1 MNGPVYKNHQM
12 KPMKC
17 LMSLPLWC
25 VLWGVSLAQV
35 VSAANAVYQNDAV
48 INYPV
53 NVAYPPVI
61 DATNFINNNSF
72 TINFTSF
79 SGNNAF
85 YETSDTINYTNNG
98 LMVVNTG
105 FKFDTQSSSSGL
117 HTMAGNFFNPGSI
130 TCGSVDNLGDIFAGG
145 LFFVGGL
152 PQCIVSATNIVNSGL
167 VDVGVDGLIQL
178 TGQNV
183 DLSYSTL
190 TAEGSGANAAGSGVF
205 ELDTN
210 GWDPSFSLSQYTAQ
224 SCLISVGG
232 FGKYILTLTNST
244 AYIDIASPDG
254 TNNVIRAVF
263 LQDTSGSNV
272 VHNVYFNSG
281 GQGVGGGN
289 VTVEWVG
296 SSQDPASGNNFNN
309 YLYLNDD
316 YALGSSTN
324 VFLNGGGYP
333 DNFTLTASTTPLP
346 LGTPAAAGFL
356 PIFPAGTTTNRYA
369 YANVNLISTT
379 VSTNTIPNHSI
390 TNLPGRI
397 QISASQELNLSYA
410 QITGP
415 NYLSLKSTNQFDG
428 SPGALIQSAY
438 SDVNLGVTNGFL
450 TISNLLS
457 SQLPNWSG
465 NVQAWSTRWLAVGA
479 NGVTN
484 DFRVLIVGDQLTP
497 TTLAQVQD
505 LILHGTNSVIISDTL
520 NVTRTLNIDAQN
532 LTLTTNGPGVGATS
546 LDGELNLNSSTILW
560 QNSLP
565 NVRNLT
571 NNGAIRTGNQANFGN
586 PLTVNITPG
595 VAGIT
600 ATGRLAQ
607 AGSANISLGDT
618 VTIGASQYTFVNA
631 LQSGK
636 TNQIKLASTFDASLN
651 NLISAINHTAG
662 SGSSYSTGT
671 TTNPQVQAGVLAGHA
686 FTVTAS
692 VAGTN
697 GNVIVTTT
705 TSTHLTWNSYA
716 TLLGGVNAI
725 PAITNVVAFPYDNFV
740 NHGLLSD
747 SGTYLYAGY
756 FENGGVITNGGVG
769 SFILQSQTA
778 VVTNGTIFANGDLS
792 ITANSLVTSNA
803 TFYTGRSLTLQVTN
817 LLTDSNATNGN
828 FWSVF
833 GGSSAGLKLPIKPL
847 MGDLRFTT
855 ITNTAQQNKN
865 VVNTWAGQDRG
876 VSVTGYTNNVAIGR
890 LILDAWT
897 NPPPNTLFTFNGA
910 SVSNAIYVDYLG
922 FINQATN
929 RDALGNMSVLSIN
942 TNMVIYYAQAVIGGV
957 SVAEK
962 INHKNNDRLRWVASY
977 AGIYSSTN
985 IVYGGMTNT
994 VNAALAQSVT
1004 IDSDGDGIPNAFD
1017 PTPFF
1022 LSTDVNLAL
1031 TITNVP
1037 TLKARLT
1044 WQTIPSATNV
1054 VYYSTNLAS
1063 PWMVLTNFITPPA
1076 PPYSPINEILY
1087 DNPASMRFYQ
1097 LGVFP
1102 NSVLYYG
1109 P

>member
-1 MNGPVYKNHQM
+1 
-12 KPMKC
+12 
-17 LMSLPLWC
+17 
-25 VLWGVSLAQV
+25 
-35 VSAANAVYQNDAV
+35 
-48 INYPV
+48 
-53 NVAYPPVI
+53 
-61 DATNFINNNSF
+61 
-72 TINFTSF
+72 
-79 SGNNAF
+79 
-85 YETSDTINYTNNG
+85 
-98 LMVVNTG
+98 
-105 FKFDTQSSSSGL
+105 
-117 HTMAGNFFNPGSI
+117 
-130 TCGSVDNLGDIFAGG
+130 
-145 LFFVGGL
+145 
-152 PQCIVSATNIVNSGL
+152 
-167 VDVGVDGLIQL
+167 
-178 TGQNV
+178 
-183 DLSYSTL
+183 
-190 TAEGSGANAAGSGVF
+190 
-205 ELDTN
+205 
-210 GWDPSFSLSQYTAQ
+210 
-224 SCLISVGG
+224 
-232 FGKYILTLTNST
+232 
-244 AYIDIASPDG
+244 
-254 TNNVIRAVF
+254 
-263 LQDTSGSNV
+263 
-272 VHNVYFNSG
+272 
-281 GQGVGGGN
+281 
-289 VTVEWVG
+289 
-296 SSQDPASGNNFNN
+296 
-309 YLYLNDD
+309 
-316 YALGSSTN
+316 
-324 VFLNGGGYP
+324 
-333 DNFTLTASTTPLP
+333 
-346 LGTPAAAGFL
+346 
-356 PIFPAGTTTNRYA
+356 
-369 YANVNLISTT
+369 
-379 VSTNTIPNHSI
+379 
-390 TNLPGRI
+390 
-397 QISASQELNLSYA
+397 
-410 QITGP
+410 
-415 NYLSLKSTNQFDG
+415 
-428 SPGALIQSAY
+428 
-438 SDVNLGVTNGFL
+438 
-450 TISNLLS
+450 
-457 SQLPNWSG
+457 
-465 NVQAWSTRWLAVGA
+465 
-479 NGVTN
+479 
-484 DFRVLIVGDQLTP
+484 
-497 TTLAQVQD
+497 
-505 LILHGTNSVIISDTL
+505 
-520 NVTRTLNIDAQN
+520 
-532 LTLTTNGPGVGATS
+532 
-546 LDGELNLNSSTILW
+546 
-560 QNSLP
+560 
-565 NVRNLT
+565 
-571 NNGAIRTGNQANFGN
+571 
-586 PLTVNITPG
+586 
-595 VAGIT
+595 
-600 ATGRLAQ
+600 
-607 AGSANISLGDT
+607 
-618 VTIGASQYTFVNA
+618 
-631 LQSGK
+631 
-636 TNQIKLASTFDASLN
+636 
-651 NLISAINHTAG
+651 
-662 SGSSYSTGT
+662 
-671 TTNPQVQAGVLAGHA
+671 
-686 FTVTAS
+686 
-692 VAGTN
+692 
-697 GNVIVTTT
+697 
-705 TSTHLTWNSYA
+705 
-716 TLLGGVNAI
+716 
-725 PAITNVVAFPYDNFV
+725 VAFPYDNFV